1 MNIIDISL
9 TISPNLPVWPGDA
22 PINLERVDK
31 IEDGSS
37 SNVTHIKISAHTGTH
52 VDAPFHFLG
61 GNSQTVEQ
69 LSLSKLVGRASVVHI
84 PEDVDLITASLLK
97 EVNIPASTRRL
108 LLKTRNSVNWDRF
121 GNTFQKDFVAISAD
135 GAQFLVDQAI
145 DLVGVDYLSVA
156 PYNNVILPHKILLQ
170 AGIVILEGLDLSQ
183 VTEGDY
189 TLYCLPLKLAGADG
203 APARV
208 ILIDD

>member
-9 TISPNLPVWPGDA
+9 TISPNLPVWPGDV
-22 PINLERVDK
+22 PINLERVDR

-61 GNSQTVEQ
+61 GNSQTAEQ

-84 PEDVDLITASLLK
+84 PEDVDLITACLLK
-97 EVNIPASTRRL
+97 EVNIPASTKRL
-108 LLKTRNSVNWDRF
+108 LLKTRNSVNWGRF
-121 GNTFQKDFVAISAD
+121 GNIFQKDFVAISAD
-135 GAQFLVDQAI
+135 GAQFLVDLAI

-170 AGIVILEGLDLSQ
+170 AGIVILEGLDLSR